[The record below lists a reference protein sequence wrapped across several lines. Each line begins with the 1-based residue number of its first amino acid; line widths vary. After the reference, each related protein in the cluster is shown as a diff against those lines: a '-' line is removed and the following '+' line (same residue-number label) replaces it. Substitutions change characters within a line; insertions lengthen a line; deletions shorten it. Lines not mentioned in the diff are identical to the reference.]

1 LSIANKSFREG
12 ENVMKR
18 KLAVFLVAFVVA
30 MGLLLGASTTQAQG
44 ISPALLFLL
53 DSDAEASFPV
63 TTSSGGSS
71 GGGGGGGG
79 CFIDTAVGF
88 FHSIYFMLGEDYGG
102 RVGELWAQRGKSP
115 VGWGKGRIYSSHGDC
130 SQ

>member
-1 LSIANKSFREG
+1 LGIASKSFRKG
-12 ENVMKR
+12 GKIMKL
-18 KLAVFLVAFVVA
+18 KLPVLLAAGVVA

-44 ISPALLFLL
+44 ISPAILFLL

-71 GGGGGGGG
+71 GGGGG

-102 RVGELWAQRGKSP
+102 LVGERWAQRGKSP

>member
-1 LSIANKSFREG
+1 
-12 ENVMKR
+12 MKL
-18 KLAVFLVAFVVA
+18 KLPVLLAAGVVA
-30 MGLLLGASTTQAQG
+30 MGLLLSASTTQAQG
-44 ISPALLFLL
+44 FMPAIMFLL
-53 DSDAEASFPV
+53 DSDAQDQFPV
-63 TTSSGGSS
+63 TTSSGG
-71 GGGGGGGG
+71 GGGSSGGGGG

-88 FHSIYFMLGEDYGG
+88 FPSIYFMLGEDYGG